1 MSEDFINQLVMLNEN
16 EVLELVKK
24 RIDSGEDP
32 MNILGDSR
40 QALVIIGEKFE
51 KEEVYIP
58 ELIFAGEILKGITDI
73 VKPKLAGSGEL
84 KTKGKVV
91 IGTVEGDIHD
101 IGKNVVCFML
111 ETNGFEVYD
120 LGIDIPA
127 EVFVNKIKETGA
139 KIIGMSGFL
148 TFTFDVMKDTSKAI
162 AEAGLRDDVK
172 IMIGGAQMDDKIVSY
187 TDVDAYGKDAMA
199 AVRLAEKWCE
209 L

>member
-1 MSEDFINQLVMLNEN
+1 MSEDFIKQLVMLNED

-32 MNILGDSR
+32 MNILEDSR
-40 QALVIIGEKFE
+40 QAMVIIGEKFE
-51 KEEVYIP
+51 KEQMYIP
-58 ELIFAGEILKGITDI
+58 ELIFTGEILKRITDI
-73 VKPKLAGSGEL
+73 VKPKLAGYGKL

-120 LGIDIPA
+120 LGIDVPA
-127 EVFVNKIKETGA
+127 EEFVNKIKETGS

-148 TFTFDVMKDTSKAI
+148 TFAFDVMKDTNKSI

-172 IMIGGAQMDDKIVSY
+172 IMIGGTQMGDRMLDYIGA
-187 TDVDAYGKDAMA
+187 DAYGKDAMA
-199 AVRLAEKWCE
+199 AVRLAEKWW